1 MISKEVFGLSG
12 QTRYDGTIPRMRPM
26 STMFIIECRTCGFEP
41 DDQDSLPYCPCP
53 RCHASTWRRLPRP
66 GALVTAVKW

>member
-1 MISKEVFGLSG
+1 MISKEVFGRSS
-12 QTRYDGTIPRMRPM
+12 QSHYDGTIPRMRSM
-26 STMFIIECRTCGFEP
+26 STMFITECRTCGFEP
-41 DDQDSLPYCPCP
+41 DDQDSLPDTPCP